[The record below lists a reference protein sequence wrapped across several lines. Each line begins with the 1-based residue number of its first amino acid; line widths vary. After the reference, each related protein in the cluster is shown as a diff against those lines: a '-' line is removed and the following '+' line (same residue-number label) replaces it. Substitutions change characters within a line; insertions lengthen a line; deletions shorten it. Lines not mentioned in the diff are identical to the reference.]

1 MTSSVHEPVTS
12 VGGWPPPVWWPVP
25 VPWDVPTGALAVMA
39 LPLPGPPH
47 PLLSSRAACEL
58 QEVACPQ
65 GWRGGG
71 RDPVPVV
78 TSAPG
83 HPQFTL
89 TVFRPAASSGLGA
102 VPSLWN
108 KCQKSSPLSPPLL
121 LCVSLALGSRG
132 WTRLGG
138 LPPIP
143 PSPPLHPHPSGT
155 GLAALVGF
163 AQGGRALRDPWG
175 RAAAPDLMGPLAPR

>member
-1 MTSSVHEPVTS
+1 M
-12 VGGWPPPVWWPVP
+12 
-25 VPWDVPTGALAVMA
+25 
-39 LPLPGPPH
+39 
-47 PLLSSRAACEL
+47 
-58 QEVACPQ
+58 ACPQ

-138 LPPIP
+138 LPPTP
-143 PSPPLHPHPSGT
+143 PSPPLCPHPSGT
-155 GLAALVGF
+155 GLAAVVGF
-163 AQGGRALRDPWG
+163 AQGDGHSGTRGAGLQPQTSWGCWLRAEEHQGPSKPPLGDQHPTTQG
-175 RAAAPDLMGPLAPR
+175 ALPLSFQEETALQSYVRAKRWVLEGKEKKAL